1 MYKTLTVISAFV
13 EHPTL
18 IGTRDKQSVDPH
30 YQSGIITAHASRPPA
45 GGGYRYSCYYTNF
58 SSDKDEMIRKES
70 KNLTVKSNGNNLI
83 FFISI

>member
-1 MYKTLTVISAFV
+1 M

-18 IGTRDKQSVDPH
+18 IRTRDKQSED
-30 YQSGIITAHASRPPA
+30 QSETITAHASRPPA